1 MVKMILNMRW
11 YEMKNIVNKEK
22 ETIYEWAVGKSRAEI
37 ENQIEQL
44 QIAIDGCQMIF
55 IPGFT
60 EEMKKHIIESNEE
73 AIKYLMLCL
82 IGNEIKNMG
91 V

>member
-1 MVKMILNMRW
+1 
-11 YEMKNIVNKEK
+11 MKNIVNKEK

-44 QIAIDGCQMIF
+44 QIAIDGCKMIF

-60 EEMKKHIIESNEE
+60 EDMKKHIIECNEE
-73 AIKYLMLCL
+73 AIKYLRLCL
-82 IGNEIKNMG
+82 AFSYSSNQIKNIG
-91 V
+91 T